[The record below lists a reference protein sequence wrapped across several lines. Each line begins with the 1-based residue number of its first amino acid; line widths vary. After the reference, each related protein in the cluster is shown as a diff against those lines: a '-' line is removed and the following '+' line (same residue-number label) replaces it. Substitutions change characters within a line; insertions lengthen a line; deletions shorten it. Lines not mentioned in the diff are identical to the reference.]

1 MSVVSLK
8 VVLGNEEWDQ
18 AHGPFEF
25 RLDDLWESCRRQLC
39 SIFSMSDPS
48 EFTFIWDTSI
58 TLLSSD
64 DKRSLRDLIESSPGL
79 DSIDKLEPLQII
91 QTSKL
96 SEASTDFELS
106 VILGYELPARVSF
119 KFRMDDLWEEFRGR
133 ICESLHIS
141 DPSEH
146 TFIWNDA
153 RVLLSSDDKVNM
165 GYLIEMCPGG
175 HGVGALSPLRI
186 VRTSTLHERAAAA
199 PVSRTHRLLVKHNR
213 VKRTIECDALE
224 TWGVVVH
231 RICAELNIVSTFHN
245 FVLNDIAVCDRDWV
259 LSDIVRKVGPTLE
272 VNVLAN
278 ASRGG
283 GMQGGVGGGRVRRGY
298 SIISW
303 SEPRGAELGM
313 DSGVQLTYNVEESN
327 WGDVL
332 SMVRVKRG
340 MMGFE
345 TAFNFY
351 KKVGS
356 IYRPVV
362 VHHGAR
368 MSTVE
373 SIYGVLI
380 DLKLR
385 REAVLED
392 STYAKARGALLD
404 VAWAD
409 RQVAILALATQ
420 HSSLLAMEKRVK
432 KDAYK
437 LVEAPPAILRLHTLL
452 TTVGAASRPVVTE
465 SIACLEST
473 IVRITEE
480 ATLPHKL
487 RGSIDK
493 LEKMI
498 AYLSS
503 DAATCTDEE
512 DLRRLNPLAIEYR
525 DREVV
530 HVATGGEG
538 DARLDEL
545 ERKMAPIR
553 ASLAGRLAATR
564 ARMGEEV
571 RRGMRGGLKQ

>member
-1 MSVVSLK
+1 
-8 VVLGNEEWDQ
+8 
-18 AHGPFEF
+18 
-25 RLDDLWESCRRQLC
+25 
-39 SIFSMSDPS
+39 MSDPS
-48 EFTFIWDTSI
+48 EYTFIWDSSI

-79 DSIDKLEPLQII
+79 ESIDKLEPLQII

-106 VILGYELPARVSF
+106 VILGYEFPAPTPIPF
-119 KFRMDDLWEEFRGR
+119 KFRMHDLWEEFRGR

-153 RVLLSSDDKVNM
+153 RVLLSSEDKVNM
-165 GYLIEMCPGG
+165 GYLIETGPGG
-175 HGVGALSPLRI
+175 HGVSGLSPLRI
-186 VRTSTLHERAAAA
+186 VRTSTLHERAAGAH
-199 PVSRTHRLLVKHNR
+199 VSRTHGILVKHNR

-224 TWGVVVH
+224 TWGVVLH

-245 FVLNDIAVCDRDWV
+245 FELNDNAEVDRDWLMSEIV
-259 LSDIVRKVGPTLE
+259 LKVGPSL
-272 VNVLAN
+272 VVKVLAK
-278 ASRGG
+278 ASRWGG
-283 GMQGGVGGGRVRRGY
+283 KQVRVRRGY

-303 SEPRGAELGM
+303 SEPRGAGLGM
-313 DSGVQLTYNVEESN
+313 DSVVQLTYNVEESN

-351 KKVGS
+351 KQVVVYEGVGS
-356 IYRPVV
+356 IYRPVLV
-362 VHHGAR
+362 PHGTR

-385 REAVLED
+385 REAVLDD
-392 STYAKARGALLD
+392 STYDKARGPRCLMD

-409 RQVAILALATQ
+409 RRVAILALATQ

-432 KDAYK
+432 KDANK
-437 LVEAPPAILRLHTLL
+437 LVEAPPAILRLQTLL
-452 TTVGAASRPVVTE
+452 TTVGGAASRQVVTE

-473 IVRITEE
+473 IVRVTEE
-480 ATLPHKL
+480 ATLPPKL

-493 LEKMI
+493 LEKLI

-503 DAATCTDEE
+503 EAATCTDEE
-512 DLRRLNPLAIEYR
+512 DLRRLNPLAKEYR

-538 DARLDEL
+538 AARLAEL

-571 RRGMRGGLKQ
+571 RREMRGGLKR